1 MSKQYLE
8 NTILYLLSFL
18 PLALIV
24 GSAVSTTFIILISII
39 FLISSLI
46 TKDWSWLKDKYIKL
60 LFIFYFYLIF
70 NSLISIEPS
79 LGLARNLGFIRYI
92 IFAAAIKYLLSNSK
106 NSNFFSIIWIS
117 TITIV
122 CIDVYYEFI
131 FGRNLLGF
139 EPRPEGKRIVSFFKD
154 EEVVGGYLNTFM
166 LIIIGFFFQKEKF
179 IFKKNNFLKILI
191 PLIIII
197 SIILTGER
205 SNTIKA
211 LIGLFIFIFF
221 INNFS
226 FKKKILGFFVLTFFS
241 IILMSSNEYLKS
253 RFYWDFYN
261 KINSK
266 VKLELFVKDS
276 IYFKHY
282 RAGYE
287 IYKKNSLFG
296 VGNKNF
302 GKSCWS
308 SYDSEIKLKNGACS
322 THPHQILVEL
332 LSEHGIFGTFVIIGI
347 IFYIIFINIKNYI
360 KFKNKI
366 HLGAIIFIILSFL
379 PMLPTGAFFGNFNS
393 TLFWIN
399 FSIMLAYERSENGGH
414 DKN

>member
-131 FGRNLLGF
+131 FKKNLLGF
-139 EPRPEGKRIVSFFKD
+139 GIDGNRIVSFFKD
-154 EEVVGGYLNTFM
+154 EPVVGGYLNAFM
-166 LIIIGFFFQKEKF
+166 LIIAGFFFQKERF

-191 PLIIII
+191 PLALIIAIT
-197 SIILTGER
+197 LTGER

-211 LIGLFIFIFF
+211 LIGLSLFIFF

-226 FKKKILGFFVLTFFS
+226 FKEKFLGFFILTFLT
-241 IILMSSNEYLKS
+241 ILLIFSNEYLKS
-253 RFYWDFYN
+253 RFYGDLLN

-266 VKLELFVKDS
+266 EKIELFVKS
-276 IYFKHY
+276 NIYFSHY

-287 IYKKNSLFG
+287 MYKKNPLFG

-302 GKSCWS
+302 GKSCNL
-308 SYDSEIKLKNGACS
+308 DPEIKLKNGSCS
-322 THPHQILVEL
+322 THPHQILFEL
-332 LSEHGIFGTFVIIGI
+332 LSEHGILGTFIIIGI
-347 IFYIIFINIKNYI
+347 IFYIIFSNIKNYI
-360 KFKNKI
+360 KFKNQI
-366 HLGAIIFIILSFL
+366 HLGTIIFTILSFL
-379 PMLPTGAFFGNFNS
+379 PILPTGAFFGNFTS